1 MIMRLLLQR
10 NKSPLTFI
18 RAVELGEKLA
28 IAHRCLTDAERV
40 GVRQLDGNR
49 FFPMEPIFIVEFRP
63 PSKLHVQLH

>member
-28 IAHRCLTDAERV
+28 TAHRCLTDAERV
-40 GVRQLDGNR
+40 GVCQLDGNR